1 MAHREKEQESL
12 ANEGA
17 GAAASMAR
25 WLRGFG
31 QEEPSKR
38 ILSMCL
44 TMAARAANPE
54 LVKQLLEQGADPEMA
69 ARPDH
74 ETDRAAVYC
83 GDGDNPDEWT
93 TAWSAAISVDSVECL
108 EAMVGAGLSSV
119 RPRLLIAGLVEQD
132 AFLAAEAASRGAA
145 RCFAMAMGWAVERAG
160 LDLKHILSRS
170 WRGLVS
176 SQAKAPE
183 VEAMARVLQ
192 RAGGDINKVGMLGD
206 SSLSPLE
213 SAAGGSVEILRGLL
227 AAGADPRAGC
237 ALNEAA
243 ESWSEES
250 AQCMQ
255 ELLKA
260 GCDPNQARHGCAALL
275 SAVECGSVQKVSMLI
290 DAGASLDT
298 VSPQG
303 VGLLA
308 MAAARGKSGCVRLLL
323 EKGFDPDEVVD
334 GLPLAEWVE
343 GCRRYTPR
351 QGDIQV
357 VLGIIKAASEAKQ
370 LAIACPSANQK
381 PSGPRL

>member
-1 MAHREKEQESL
+1 MAHREKEQGSL
-12 ANEGA
+12 VNEGA
-17 GAAASMAR
+17 GEAASMAR

-44 TMAARAANPE
+44 TMAARAANAE

-69 ARPDH
+69 AHPDH
-74 ETDRAAVYC
+74 ETDRAAIYC
-83 GDGDNPDEWT
+83 GDSDNPDEWT

-108 EAMVGAGLSSV
+108 EAMVGAGMNPV

-132 AFLAAEAASRGAA
+132 AFLATEAANRGAA
-145 RCFAMAMGWAVERAG
+145 KCFAMAMGWAVEQAG
-160 LDLKHILSRS
+160 LDLQNIVSRS
-170 WRGLVS
+170 WRSLVY
-176 SQAKAPE
+176 SQAKAAE

-192 RAGGDINKVGMLGD
+192 SAGGDINKVGMLGD
-206 SSLSPLE
+206 SSQSLLE
-213 SAAGGSVEILRGLL
+213 SAAGGNVEMLRGLL
-227 AAGADPRAGC
+227 AAGADLQAGFP
-237 ALNEAA
+237 LSEAA
-243 ESWSEES
+243 KSWREES

-260 GCDPNQARHGCAALL
+260 GCDPNEKPHGCAALL

-290 DAGASLDT
+290 DAGASLDV
-298 VSPQG
+298 VSPRG

-308 MAAARGKSGCVRLLL
+308 MAAARGQSECVRFLL
-323 EKGFDPDEVVD
+323 EKGLDPDEVVE
-334 GLPLAEWVE
+334 GQPLAEWVDN
-343 GCRRYTPR
+343 Y
-351 QGDIQV
+351 QGRNIPM

-370 LAIACPSANQK
+370 LAVACPSANPK